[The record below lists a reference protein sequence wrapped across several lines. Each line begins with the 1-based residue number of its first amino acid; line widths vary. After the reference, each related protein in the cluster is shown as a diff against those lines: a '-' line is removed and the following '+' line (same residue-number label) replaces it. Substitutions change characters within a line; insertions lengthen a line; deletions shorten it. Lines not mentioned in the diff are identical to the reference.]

1 MKFEE
6 AYKRLGEI
14 SEEMDKSD
22 LPLDE
27 AVNLYSE
34 AAALIESC
42 KKEIDSAKLEVE
54 KIDRA

>member
-14 SEEMDKSD
+14 SAEMDKSD
-22 LPLDE
+22 LPLDK

-34 AAALIESC
+34 AAALIENC
-42 KKEIDSAKLEVE
+42 KKEIDNAKLEVE

>member
-14 SEEMDKSD
+14 SAQMEKND

-27 AVNLYSE
+27 AVSLYSE
-34 AAALIESC
+34 AAALVEEC
-42 KKEIDSAKLEVE
+42 KKEIENAKLEVE
-54 KIDRA
+54 KIDSI

>member
-14 SEEMDKSD
+14 SALMEKSD

-42 KKEIDSAKLEVE
+42 KTEIENARLEVE
-54 KIDRA
+54 KIDNT

>member
-14 SEEMDKSD
+14 SAKMEKSD

-34 AAALIESC
+34 AAALIEGC
-42 KKEIDSAKLEVE
+42 KKEIENAKLEVE
-54 KIDRA
+54 KIDKA